1 MSNLMCLER
10 DDSGEITLDPPSIE
24 LKWDIIKRPTAT
36 DRTPINRNE
45 AIQKLQLSAPFVM
58 NIATEVEDLV
68 QGEITISPN
77 KRFGVVASI
86 RYELPEPTTPG
97 SPEPGE
103 VGMLSFGISAETIHI
118 TQALRTVQ
126 RYAVDAFTPLADFG
140 GAIGCDSEGNV
151 GGCDIPSAK
160 LAWSETV
167 YRPLS
172 YVSHGYVNTLA
183 EIVGHWN
190 LYTFRTKAPGSVLC
204 VGVQG
209 SANWEKKRWEL
220 TFNFECSPNAENI
233 QVGEITGIV
242 KRGYDYLDVHY
253 EQANDDTAMKLVPRP
268 IQVDVLQVIDGRDF
282 GGLGIGA

>member
-36 DRTPINRNE
+36 DRTPIDRDE
-45 AIQKLQLSAPFVM
+45 AIQKLQLTAPFVM

-68 QGEITISPN
+68 QGEITLSPN
-77 KRFGVVASI
+77 KRFGLVATI
-86 RYELPEPTTPG
+86 NYRLADEVTPG
-97 SPEPGE
+97 SNNSE
-103 VGMLSFGISAETIHI
+103 VGMLSFGISSENIHI
-118 TQALRTVQ
+118 TQALLTISRTPV
-126 RYAVDAFTPLADFG
+126 AGVTAADYK
-140 GAIGCDSEGNV
+140 GAIGADSEGNLT
-151 GGCDIPSAK
+151 GCDIPAPK
-160 LAWSETV
+160 LSWSETV
-167 YRPLS
+167 YRPLA
-172 YVSHGYVNTLA
+172 YVSHGYVNTLG

-204 VGVQG
+204 AGVQG

-220 TFNFECSPNAENI
+220 TFNFEHSPNVEGI
-233 QVGEITGIV
+233 TIGEITGIA

-253 EQANDDTAMKLVPRP
+253 EQANDDDAKKLVPRP

-282 GGLGIGA
+282 SGLGIGA

>member
-24 LKWDIIKRPTAT
+24 LKWDIIKRPTAA

-77 KRFGVVASI
+77 KRFGVIASI

-97 SPEPGE
+97 GPEPGE
-103 VGMLSFGISAETIHI
+103 VGMLSFGISSENIHI
-118 TQALRTVQ
+118 TQALQTISRT
-126 RYAVDAFTPLADFG
+126 RSDGGDEVDHN
-140 GAIGCDSEGNV
+140 GAIGADGEGNLT
-151 GGCDIPSAK
+151 GCDIPAPK
-160 LAWSETV
+160 LSWSETV

-172 YVSHGYVNTLA
+172 YVSHSYVNTLG

-220 TFNFECSPNAENI
+220 TFNFEHSPNVEGI
-233 QVGEITGIV
+233 QVGDITGIS

-253 EQANDDTAMKLVPRP
+253 KQVTDASGKELVAIPVQA
-268 IQVDVLQVIDGRDF
+268 DVLQVIDGRDF